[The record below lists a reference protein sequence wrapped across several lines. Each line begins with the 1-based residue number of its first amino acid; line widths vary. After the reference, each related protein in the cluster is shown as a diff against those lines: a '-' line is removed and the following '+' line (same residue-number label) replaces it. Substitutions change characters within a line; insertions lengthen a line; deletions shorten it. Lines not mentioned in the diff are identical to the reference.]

1 MNIYWKYAYTSFQLA
16 MIIYDLGL
24 AGSDIDLANS
34 VWRRFFLGIEN
45 PDVEKI
51 ELLVK
56 YIRKT
61 VASMDRIKLED
72 LFLMEPDS
80 AIKWPDVNKLES
92 ES

>member
-34 VWRRFFLGIEN
+34 VWRRFFLGMED

-72 LFLMEPDS
+72 LFSMEPDS
-80 AIKWPDVNKLES
+80 AIKWPDINKLECHS
-92 ES
+92 

>member
-1 MNIYWKYAYTSFQLA
+1 MPYTSFQTA
-16 MIIYDLGL
+16 MVIYDLGL
-24 AGSDIDLANS
+24 AGSDIDLANC
-34 VWRRFFLGIEN
+34 VWKRFFQGAED

-72 LFLMEPDS
+72 LFSMEPDS
-80 AIKWPDVNKLES
+80 AIKWPDINKLES
-92 ES
+92 HS

>member
-1 MNIYWKYAYTSFQLA
+1 
-16 MIIYDLGL
+16 MIVYDLGL

-34 VWRRFFLGIEN
+34 VWRRFFRGTED
-45 PDVEKI
+45 PDIEKI

-72 LFLMEPDS
+72 LFSMEPDT
-80 AIKWPDVNKLES
+80 AIKWTDVNKLQS
-92 ES
+92 GN